1 MKIINFT
8 FFFTFLNKTTFKDKI
23 HMILV
28 QGLCRNPKQI
38 KNGKKGTGHSF
49 QRKKRCFVLSAGNI
63 KKN

>member
-8 FFFTFLNKTTFKDKI
+8 FFFTFLSKTTFKDKI

-38 KNGKKGTGHSF
+38 KNAKKGTGYSF
-49 QRKKRCFVLSAGNI
+49 QRKKICFVVSAGNT